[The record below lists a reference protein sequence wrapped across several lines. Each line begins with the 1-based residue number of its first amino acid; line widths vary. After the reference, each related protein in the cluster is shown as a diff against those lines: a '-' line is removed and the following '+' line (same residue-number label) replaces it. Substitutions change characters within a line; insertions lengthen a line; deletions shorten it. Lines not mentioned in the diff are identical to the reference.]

1 MKLNIVEPNLM
12 LIILRILVK
21 VRWVELGGTD
31 SLSIY
36 YLKPGFDSLFYWHH
50 FHSDQTYKIILVST
64 PQPLVGRPWAV
75 KCLCRGKGWY
85 HLCSCQLSADLAVAA
100 LNFFSVLFQP
110 SQEVG
115 DCKSDTIP
123 FSLNTGFPASWTDY
137 QSDLVEI
144 PTYIWK
150 QLV

>member
-1 MKLNIVEPNLM
+1 MEIYSIVRKRHKGNQSYETTSGAKHSFVFTRAFPL
-12 LIILRILVK
+12 
-21 VRWVELGGTD
+21 
-31 SLSIY
+31 
-36 YLKPGFDSLFYWHH
+36 SLFYWHH

-64 PQPLVGRPWAV
+64 PQPLVGRSWAV
-75 KCLCRGKGWY
+75 KYLCRGRGWY
-85 HLCSCQLSADLAVAA
+85 HLCSCQLSVGVAVAA

-110 SQEVG
+110 SQELV
-115 DCKSDTIP
+115 SDFTSGTFP

-137 QSDLVEI
+137 QSNFVKI

>member
-1 MKLNIVEPNLM
+1 MEIY
-12 LIILRILVK
+12 
-21 VRWVELGGTD
+21 
-31 SLSIY
+31 SIARKRHKGNQSNETTSGAKHSFVFTRAFP
-36 YLKPGFDSLFYWHH
+36 LSLFYWHH

-137 QSDLVEI
+137 QSDFVII
-144 PTYIWK
+144 PTDIWK